1 MEIAEL
7 VELIYTKQKQQDE
20 IKAEVSKLTET
31 NKVLDNEIKT
41 LKGELFS
48 LLSDEEPYKI
58 NDDLVAVKCHRTG
71 TGYGDEKGLIKWLK
85 ENLEGKYLRVKT
97 TEELDKNAFKKGL
110 KEEDSLYSKVEQ
122 YITPTTTEYV
132 VVTDSTNYEK
142 MLQHIEEGK

>member
-7 VELIYTKQKQQDE
+7 IELIYTKQKQQDE
-20 IKAEVSKLTET
+20 IKAEVSKLTEE
-31 NKVLDNEIKT
+31 NKALDNEIKT
-41 LKGELFS
+41 LKGELFN
-48 LLSDEEPYKI
+48 LLSGEEPYKTK
-58 NDDLVAVKCHRTG
+58 DLVAVKCHRTG

-142 MLQHIEEGK
+142 MLQHVKEEK

>member
-7 VELIYTKQKQQDE
+7 IQLIYTKQKHQDE
-20 IKAEVSKLTET
+20 IKAEVSKLTEE
-31 NKVLDNEIKT
+31 NKALDNEIKT

-48 LLSDEEPYKI
+48 LLSDEEPYKTK
-58 NDDLVAVKCHRTG
+58 DLVAVKCHRTG

-85 ENLEGKYLRVKT
+85 ENLAGKYLRVKT
-97 TEELDKNAFKKGL
+97 TEELDKNGFKKGL
-110 KEEDSLYSKVEQ
+110 KEDDSLYSKVEQ

-142 MLQHIEEGK
+142 MLQHAKEEK

>member
-1 MEIAEL
+1 MIL
-7 VELIYTKQKQQDE
+7 LC
-20 IKAEVSKLTET
+20 
-31 NKVLDNEIKT
+31 
-41 LKGELFS
+41 ELFS
-48 LLSDEEPYKI
+48 LLSGEEPYKI
-58 NDDLVAVKCHRTG
+58 NDLVAVKCHRTG

>member
-20 IKAEVSKLTET
+20 VKAEVSKLTEE
-31 NKVLDNEIKT
+31 NKALDNEIKT
-41 LKGELFS
+41 LKGELFN
-48 LLSDEEPYKI
+48 LLSGEEPYKTK
-58 NDDLVAVKCHRTG
+58 DLVAVKCHRTG

-97 TEELDKNAFKKGL
+97 IEELDKNAFKKGL
-110 KEEDSLYSKVEQ
+110 KEENSLYSKVEQ

-142 MLQHIEEGK
+142 MLQHVKEEK